1 MKKILF
7 FGLFLCLGMTL
18 KAQYGGEMTIGARLN
33 YTGGGKLVTYDGK
46 IVNLGY
52 TIKGIV
58 SPGYFVTNNIALG
71 ADLAYEYMMDDEGHQ
86 YTLETGGFFRLYAPR
101 GGVRLY
107 LQGTSGY
114 GWGKSFLKKGH
125 DGKHELWVSTLK
137 PGLWAR
143 LKEYLALD
151 ISLMSLEYIINNC
164 DSICC
169 KTCDHQGCTCT
180 QIRCTYSRTCKL
192 LHTINNC

>member
-86 YTLETGGFFRLYAPR
+86 YTLETGGFFGCMLLV
-101 GGVRLY
+101 GE
-107 LQGTSGY
+107 SGY
-114 GWGKSFLKKGH
+114 
-125 DGKHELWVSTLK
+125 
-137 PGLWAR
+137 
-143 LKEYLALD
+143 
-151 ISLMSLEYIINNC
+151 
-164 DSICC
+164 
-169 KTCDHQGCTCT
+169 TCREPVDMAGE
-180 QIRCTYSRTCKL
+180 KAF
-192 LHTINNC
+192 

>member
-86 YTLETGGFFRLYAPR
+86 YTLETGGFFRLYAPKSNKKEKPN
-101 GGVRLY
+101 GGFEILNF
-107 LQGTSGY
+107 
-114 GWGKSFLKKGH
+114 KPPFLFSK
-125 DGKHELWVSTLK
+125 
-137 PGLWAR
+137 
-143 LKEYLALD
+143 KEYAR
-151 ISLMSLEYIINNC
+151 YA
-164 DSICC
+164 
-169 KTCDHQGCTCT
+169 KVAA
-180 QIRCTYSRTCKL
+180 
-192 LHTINNC
+192 

>member
-71 ADLAYEYMMDDEGHQ
+71 ADLAYEYMMDTSIHWRQVDFSGCMLLVGE
-86 YTLETGGFFRLYAPR
+86 
-101 GGVRLY
+101 
-107 LQGTSGY
+107 SGY
-114 GWGKSFLKKGH
+114 
-125 DGKHELWVSTLK
+125 
-137 PGLWAR
+137 
-143 LKEYLALD
+143 
-151 ISLMSLEYIINNC
+151 
-164 DSICC
+164 
-169 KTCDHQGCTCT
+169 TCREPVDMAGE
-180 QIRCTYSRTCKL
+180 KAF
-192 LHTINNC
+192 

>member
-101 GGVRLY
+101 GGVRY
-107 LQGTSGY
+107 
-114 GWGKSFLKKGH
+114 
-125 DGKHELWVSTLK
+125 
-137 PGLWAR
+137 
-143 LKEYLALD
+143 
-151 ISLMSLEYIINNC
+151 
-164 DSICC
+164 
-169 KTCDHQGCTCT
+169 TCREPVDMAGE
-180 QIRCTYSRTCKL
+180 KAF
-192 LHTINNC
+192 

>member
-101 GGVRLY
+101 GGVRHRSMR
-107 LQGTSGY
+107 Q
-114 GWGKSFLKKGH
+114 
-125 DGKHELWVSTLK
+125 
-137 PGLWAR
+137 PGPP
-143 LKEYLALD
+143 
-151 ISLMSLEYIINNC
+151 
-164 DSICC
+164 
-169 KTCDHQGCTCT
+169 
-180 QIRCTYSRTCKL
+180 
-192 LHTINNC
+192 

>member
-58 SPGYFVTNNIALG
+58 LVG
-71 ADLAYEYMMDDEGHQ
+71 E
-86 YTLETGGFFRLYAPR
+86 
-101 GGVRLY
+101 
-107 LQGTSGY
+107 SGY
-114 GWGKSFLKKGH
+114 
-125 DGKHELWVSTLK
+125 
-137 PGLWAR
+137 
-143 LKEYLALD
+143 
-151 ISLMSLEYIINNC
+151 
-164 DSICC
+164 
-169 KTCDHQGCTCT
+169 TCREPVDMAGE
-180 QIRCTYSRTCKL
+180 KAF
-192 LHTINNC
+192 

>member
-58 SPGYFVTNNIALG
+58 SPGYFVTVSYTHLTLPTTLG
-71 ADLAYEYMMDDEGHQ
+71 
-86 YTLETGGFFRLYAPR
+86 
-101 GGVRLY
+101 V
-107 LQGTSGY
+107 
-114 GWGKSFLKKGH
+114 
-125 DGKHELWVSTLK
+125 
-137 PGLWAR
+137 
-143 LKEYLALD
+143 
-151 ISLMSLEYIINNC
+151 
-164 DSICC
+164 
-169 KTCDHQGCTCT
+169 
-180 QIRCTYSRTCKL
+180 
-192 LHTINNC
+192 

>member
-1 MKKILF
+1 
-7 FGLFLCLGMTL
+7 MTL

-86 YTLETGGFFRLYAPR
+86 YTLETGGFFRLYVPR
-101 GGVRLY
+101 GGSPVIPAGNQWIWLGKKLSEERTRWKTRIMGVNLETGLMGAAQRVY
-107 LQGTSGY
+107 GFGY
-114 GWGKSFLKKGH
+114 
-125 DGKHELWVSTLK
+125 
-137 PGLWAR
+137 
-143 LKEYLALD
+143 
-151 ISLMSLEYIINNC
+151 
-164 DSICC
+164 
-169 KTCDHQGCTCT
+169 
-180 QIRCTYSRTCKL
+180 
-192 LHTINNC
+192 

>member
-46 IVNLGY
+46 IVN
-52 TIKGIV
+52 
-58 SPGYFVTNNIALG
+58 
-71 ADLAYEYMMDDEGHQ
+71 LAYEYMMDDEGHQ

-151 ISLMSLEYIINNC
+151 ISLMSLEYKEVYMRDKVSNKRVTDSRWRYNWLDISFGVVFII
-164 DSICC
+164 
-169 KTCDHQGCTCT
+169 G
-180 QIRCTYSRTCKL
+180 L
-192 LHTINNC
+192 

>member
-1 MKKILF
+1 M
-7 FGLFLCLGMTL
+7 
-18 KAQYGGEMTIGARLN
+18 
-33 YTGGGKLVTYDGK
+33 
-46 IVNLGY
+46 
-52 TIKGIV
+52 
-58 SPGYFVTNNIALG
+58 TNNIALG

-86 YTLETGGFFRLYAPR
+86 YTLETGGFYRLYAPR

-151 ISLMSLEYIINNC
+151 ISLMSLEYKEVYMRDKVSNKRVTDSRWRYNWLDISFGVVFII
-164 DSICC
+164 
-169 KTCDHQGCTCT
+169 G
-180 QIRCTYSRTCKL
+180 L
-192 LHTINNC
+192 

>member
-86 YTLETGGFFRLYAPR
+86 YTRWKTRIMGVYLETGLMGAAQRVSGF
-101 GGVRLY
+101 
-107 LQGTSGY
+107 GY
-114 GWGKSFLKKGH
+114 
-125 DGKHELWVSTLK
+125 
-137 PGLWAR
+137 
-143 LKEYLALD
+143 
-151 ISLMSLEYIINNC
+151 
-164 DSICC
+164 
-169 KTCDHQGCTCT
+169 
-180 QIRCTYSRTCKL
+180 
-192 LHTINNC
+192 

>member
-101 GGVRLY
+101 GG
-107 LQGTSGY
+107 SGY
-114 GWGKSFLKKGH
+114 TCREPVDMAGGKAF
-125 DGKHELWVSTLK
+125 
-137 PGLWAR
+137 
-143 LKEYLALD
+143 
-151 ISLMSLEYIINNC
+151 
-164 DSICC
+164 
-169 KTCDHQGCTCT
+169 
-180 QIRCTYSRTCKL
+180 
-192 LHTINNC
+192 

>member
-114 GWGKSFLKKGH
+114 
-125 DGKHELWVSTLK
+125 
-137 PGLWAR
+137 
-143 LKEYLALD
+143 
-151 ISLMSLEYIINNC
+151 SLMSLEYKEVYMRDKVSNKRVTDSRWRYNWLDISFGVVFII
-164 DSICC
+164 
-169 KTCDHQGCTCT
+169 G
-180 QIRCTYSRTCKL
+180 L
-192 LHTINNC
+192 

>member
-1 MKKILF
+1 
-7 FGLFLCLGMTL
+7 MTL

-86 YTLETGGFFRLYAPR
+86 YRWIFPAVCSSWGSPVIPAGNQWIWLGKKLSEKRTRWKTRIMGVYLETGLMGAAQRVSGF
-101 GGVRLY
+101 
-107 LQGTSGY
+107 GY
-114 GWGKSFLKKGH
+114 
-125 DGKHELWVSTLK
+125 
-137 PGLWAR
+137 
-143 LKEYLALD
+143 
-151 ISLMSLEYIINNC
+151 
-164 DSICC
+164 
-169 KTCDHQGCTCT
+169 
-180 QIRCTYSRTCKL
+180 
-192 LHTINNC
+192 

>member
-114 GWGKSFLKKGH
+114 GEKAF
-125 DGKHELWVSTLK
+125 
-137 PGLWAR
+137 
-143 LKEYLALD
+143 
-151 ISLMSLEYIINNC
+151 
-164 DSICC
+164 
-169 KTCDHQGCTCT
+169 
-180 QIRCTYSRTCKL
+180 
-192 LHTINNC
+192 

>member
-71 ADLAYEYMMDDEGHQ
+71 ADLAYESSSVCLASPHLLRSS
-86 YTLETGGFFRLYAPR
+86 TTA
-101 GGVRLY
+101 
-107 LQGTSGY
+107 S
-114 GWGKSFLKKGH
+114 KS
-125 DGKHELWVSTLK
+125 
-137 PGLWAR
+137 
-143 LKEYLALD
+143 
-151 ISLMSLEYIINNC
+151 
-164 DSICC
+164 
-169 KTCDHQGCTCT
+169 
-180 QIRCTYSRTCKL
+180 L
-192 LHTINNC
+192 L

>member
-151 ISLMSLEYIINNC
+151 ISLMSLEYKEVYMRDFFSNKRVTDSRWRYNWLDISFGVVFII
-164 DSICC
+164 
-169 KTCDHQGCTCT
+169 G
-180 QIRCTYSRTCKL
+180 L
-192 LHTINNC
+192 

>member
-1 MKKILF
+1 MKILF

-107 LQGTSGY
+107 LQGTRIWLGKKLSEKRTRWKTRIMGVYLETGLMGAAQRVSGFGY
-114 GWGKSFLKKGH
+114 
-125 DGKHELWVSTLK
+125 
-137 PGLWAR
+137 
-143 LKEYLALD
+143 
-151 ISLMSLEYIINNC
+151 
-164 DSICC
+164 
-169 KTCDHQGCTCT
+169 
-180 QIRCTYSRTCKL
+180 
-192 LHTINNC
+192 

>member
-71 ADLAYEYMMDDEGHQ
+71 ADLAYEYMMATPSLNIFTFPLRRHIKCV
-86 YTLETGGFFRLYAPR
+86 
-101 GGVRLY
+101 GVSPS
-107 LQGTSGY
+107 Q
-114 GWGKSFLKKGH
+114 
-125 DGKHELWVSTLK
+125 
-137 PGLWAR
+137 
-143 LKEYLALD
+143 
-151 ISLMSLEYIINNC
+151 
-164 DSICC
+164 
-169 KTCDHQGCTCT
+169 
-180 QIRCTYSRTCKL
+180 
-192 LHTINNC
+192 

>member
-86 YTLETGGFFRLYAPR
+86 WIWLGKKLSEKRTRWKTRIMGVYLETGLMGAAQRVSGF
-101 GGVRLY
+101 
-107 LQGTSGY
+107 GY
-114 GWGKSFLKKGH
+114 
-125 DGKHELWVSTLK
+125 
-137 PGLWAR
+137 
-143 LKEYLALD
+143 
-151 ISLMSLEYIINNC
+151 
-164 DSICC
+164 
-169 KTCDHQGCTCT
+169 
-180 QIRCTYSRTCKL
+180 
-192 LHTINNC
+192 